1 MPAFVIFTDAT
12 LQLIAEH
19 KPRTSTDLLRISGV
33 GQAKLDRYGEDLLGL
48 VE

>member
-1 MPAFVIFTDAT
+1 MPAFVVFTDAT

-19 KPRTSTDLLRISGV
+19 KPRTPEALLKINGIGR
-33 GQAKLDRYGEDLLGL
+33 AKLERYGEDVLTL